1 MWYRLLHCGSNHI
14 YVNPSDGWINTA
26 RRFASLQK
34 NEILKRVHPLVC
46 FPVKKMAAEGIEDEL
61 VDYNED
67 EDTNLDTKDAN
78 EGKEVKK

>member
-1 MWYRLLHCGSNHI
+1 MNRMQ
-14 YVNPSDGWINTA
+14 DE
-26 RRFASLQK
+26 Q
-34 NEILKRVHPLVC
+34 
-46 FPVKKMAAEGIEDEL
+46 EDELEL